1 MGIKKLLLAAI
12 MLSMIETACYSQS
25 PVPENNQASSNQLSA
40 QTSSGTSTAY
50 LPAPCTT
57 CLRLIK
63 DPEGRKNNL
72 GNPIYKLEAYLNGK
86 QYYSF
91 DAVTGRAFTQNR
103 PRHQSG
109 TEAPLP
115 NGTYSVSSKT
125 IPGSIYEAGETF
137 LPVYPQFQTGRSAL
151 GIHYDP
157 SFNKNNGEDG
167 TSGCIGLTEK
177 THRDQINSF
186 VTQYHPQLLI
196 VDI

>member
-1 MGIKKLLLAAI
+1 MSIKKLLLAAI
-12 MLSMIETACYSQS
+12 MLSTIQTACYSLS
-25 PVPENNQASSNQLSA
+25 PENNQADSNQLSR
-40 QTSSGTSTAY
+40 QTSPEISTAY

-57 CLRLIK
+57 CLHLIK
-63 DPEGRKNNL
+63 DPEGRKNSL
-72 GNPIYKLEAYLNGK
+72 GNPIYKLEAYLDGK

-91 DAVTGRAFTQNR
+91 DAVVGRAFTQNR
-103 PRHQSG
+103 NRHQSG

-115 NGTYSVSSKT
+115 NGTYSVSKNT

-137 LPVYPQFQTGRSAL
+137 LPIYPHFKTGRSAL

-167 TSGCIGLTEK
+167 TSGCIGLTRKED
-177 THRDQINSF
+177 RDNINRFTS
-186 VTQYHPQLLI
+186 QYHPQLLI

>member
-1 MGIKKLLLAAI
+1 MSIKKILLAAI
-12 MLSMIETACYSQS
+12 MLSMIESACYSQS
-25 PVPENNQASSNQLSA
+25 PENNQADSNQLSV
-40 QTSSGTSTAY
+40 QTSSGISTAY
-50 LPAPCTT
+50 LPTPCNT

-63 DPEGRKNNL
+63 DSGGRKNSL

-103 PRHQSG
+103 NRHQSG

-115 NGTYSVSSKT
+115 NGSYSVSSKI

-137 LPVYPQFQTGRSAL
+137 LPVSPHFQTGRSAL

-167 TSGCIGLTEK
+167 TSGCIGLTSKEN
-177 THRDQINSF
+177 RDLINRFAS
-186 VTQYHPQLLI
+186 QYHPQLLI
-196 VDI
+196 VEI